1 MDETRRSMK
10 TRALAV
16 VAVLAGCAVACVSS
30 GKGLSNEDK
39 ERLKPYVLTAAPADI
54 PNKLDINY
62 ENKVHLIGTKV
73 EPEVGKPGSDVKIT
87 FYWRC
92 DDLVEEGWQ
101 LFTHVQ
107 HEGAD
112 KPENL
117 DGVGP
122 LREFKGTKQ
131 VLGPERWE
139 RGKVYVDE
147 QTYHVAD
154 GATAPEIVF
163 YTGIWKGDARLRIIS
178 GPNDGDNRG
187 IAVRLKTGL
196 AKKAEPAAERKTEL
210 PTLTVNKLPKGETIT
225 VDGKGDDKAWALA
238 AQTGAF
244 IDVSSGKPNTTFPVN
259 AEAKLLWDD
268 ANMYVLFD
276 VKDADVTGFFTD
288 AKSQAGSWT
297 TTGQPKLWTKDTVE
311 LMIDP
316 DGDGDNKDYY
326 ELQINPQNKVF
337 HSQFDTKNAPAGGD
351 NGPFGHE
358 DWDPKLKSA
367 VVVRGTVDK
376 KDDKDDGYTVEVA
389 IPWTAFAKGAKQ
401 LPPKSGDS
409 WRINLYAMQ
418 ENSGVAWSAILG
430 LGNFH
435 TAPRFGKV
443 TWMDAS
449 AAKAA
454 DAGPATS
461 ASAPASASAAPSAPI
476 PSARIHR
483 PAIKLPQ

>member
-1 MDETRRSMK
+1 MK
-10 TRALAV
+10 TRAV
-16 VAVLAGCAVACVSS
+16 FVLALLAASAAACVGGS
-30 GKGLSNEDK
+30 KGISNEDK
-39 ERLKPYVLTAAPADI
+39 ERLKPYILTAPPSDI
-54 PNKLDINY
+54 PNKIDINY

-73 EPEVGKPGSDVKIT
+73 EPEVAKPGSDVKVT

-107 HEGAD
+107 QEGSD

-122 LREFKGTKQ
+122 LREFKGPKQ

-154 GATAPEIVF
+154 GTTASELLF
-163 YTGIWKGDARLRIIS
+163 YVGIWKGDARLRVIS
-178 GPNDGDNRG
+178 GPSDDVNRG
-187 IAVRLKTGL
+187 LAARVKTGL
-196 AKKAEPAAERKTEL
+196 SKKAEPPPRKTEL
-210 PTLTVNKLPKGETIT
+210 PQLTVNKLPKGETI
-225 VDGKGDDKAWALA
+225 VIDGKGDDKAWAA
-238 AQTGAF
+238 AAATGPF
-244 IDVSSGKPNTTFPVN
+244 VDVSSGNPNTSFPVN
-259 AEAKLLWDD
+259 GEAKLLWDD
-268 ANMYVLFD
+268 QNMYALFE
-276 VKDADVTGFFTD
+276 VKDPDVVGYFTD
-288 AKSQAGSWT
+288 AKSQGGSWT
-297 TTGQPKLWTKDTVE
+297 ATGQPKLWTRDTVE

-337 HSQFDTKNAPAGGD
+337 HSQFDTKNAPGGGD

-367 VVVRGTVDK
+367 VVVKGTIDK
-376 KDDKDDGYTVEVA
+376 KDDKDEGYTVEIA
-389 IPWTAFAKGAKQ
+389 IPWAAFSKGAKQ
-401 LPPKSGDS
+401 LPPKSGDT
-409 WRINLYAMQ
+409 WRMNLYAMQ

-435 TAPRFGKV
+435 TAPRFGRV
-443 TWMDAS
+443 TWVDPTVKPAASGSAAAS
-449 AAKAA
+449 ASSASGA
-454 DAGPATS
+454 PS
-461 ASAPASASAAPSAPI
+461 ASAPPSASAAPS
-476 PSARIHR
+476 SSVRIHR